1 MNPDHWKVYEKVT
14 EAKNKFLTRPFSK
27 EEIKKVVSSMELNM
41 DPGPDHI
48 PIEFCQ
54 VSEKVIEAKKMNS

>member
-1 MNPDHWKVYEKVT
+1 
-14 EAKNKFLTRPFSK
+14 
-27 EEIKKVVSSMELNM
+27 MELNM

-54 VSEKVIEAKKMNS
+54 VSEKVIEAKKNEFLTRPFSKEEIKKKSDFLYGAKHDPRSRSHSN